1 MVAAATVPGARGVRG
16 LALKLGRDDEKVK
29 DGSRLAGEV

>member
-1 MVAAATVPGARGVRG
+1 MAAATAVPGERGVRG

>member
-1 MVAAATVPGARGVRG
+1 MAAAAAVPGERGVRG
-16 LALKLGRDDEKVK
+16 LALNLGCDDEKVK